1 MTAQH
6 IVSLS
11 GGKDSL
17 ATALKAKERGKP
29 FRVVFA
35 DTGNEDQI
43 TLDYVDSLEGYLG
56 VPVETVRA
64 DFTAA
69 FALRREQLH
78 KFWSRPGRVGS
89 DGQPTPAVPDA
100 LIERAIAC
108 LIPSGIPFL
117 DLCMLKGRFPGV
129 KSRFC
134 TEDLKLRPMD
144 EQIKLPLLNA
154 GQSIVEWIGER
165 AEESPARA
173 AKPRLERLR
182 WEFDSVTGARLARP
196 ASRVLHRPIQ
206 HLKVAEVFAIAK
218 RHGVPSNPLYRLGM
232 NRLGCMPCIMAKKG
246 ELRQIARRFPEHIAR
261 IEEWERIVQSVSR
274 RQNATFFA
282 AKMVP
287 GEGDTRANIRS
298 AVDWSNT
305 GRGGWNYD
313 IEHSLADQDAPAIC
327 ESSYG
332 LCE

>member
-43 TLDYVDSLEGYLG
+43 TLDYVDNLEGYLG

-89 DGQPTPAVPDA
+89 DGHPTPAVPDA

-117 DLCMLKGRFPGV
+117 DLCMLNHRRGDYVGETFVGR
-129 KSRFC
+129 
-134 TEDLKLRPMD
+134 D
-144 EQIKLPLLNA
+144 
-154 GQSIVEWIGER
+154 
-165 AEESPARA
+165 A
-173 AKPRLERLR
+173 AALDRQQVSKRGSVANYPRLDLHV
-182 WEFDSVTGARLARP
+182 WNLVARMLA
-196 ASRVLHRPIQ
+196 SMGYT
-206 HLKVAEVFAIAK
+206 K
-218 RHGVPSNPLYRLGM
+218 
-232 NRLGCMPCIMAKKG
+232 
-246 ELRQIARRFPEHIAR
+246 
-261 IEEWERIVQSVSR
+261 
-274 RQNATFFA
+274 
-282 AKMVP
+282 
-287 GEGDTRANIRS
+287 
-298 AVDWSNT
+298 
-305 GRGGWNYD
+305 
-313 IEHSLADQDAPAIC
+313 
-327 ESSYG
+327 
-332 LCE
+332 